1 MRSLQETNVK
11 AMKQANGGT
20 LTQQDIQKL
29 RFEMIKTL
37 KVMLPK
43 EILEFLEE
51 TSEDFEG
58 LVQVLVDG
66 AIFLMKSGF
75 FLPEE
80 NSEAAGLVAENAVSR
95 SRLLRN
101 SCRPGFLMSAADM
114 YMVRTG
120 EILTEEQLIKKQAQL
135 DPRQTG
141 SFRPTY
147 MAHIRAHYMGKYVAD
162 CSGLIVSICRD
173 LGLDHEDY
181 SASSLYYYRCNRKP
195 ISEIGRGDLVF
206 KKNSS
211 SGGKYIMWAFIWVLA
226 KVLEA
231 QGTMY
236 GICVNKLRSSWTLAG
251 RLKVLGAAKAEP
263 VEEGMGRATMKWL
276 LKYKNSR
283 LNLRR

>member
-1 MRSLQETNVK
+1 MSEQISLVEKFVQTGLSHVGGGYVYGTN
-11 AMKQANGGT
+11 
-20 LTQQDIQKL
+20 
-29 RFEMIKTL
+29 
-37 KVMLPK
+37 
-43 EILEFLEE
+43 
-51 TSEDFEG
+51 
-58 LVQVLVDG
+58 
-66 AIFLMKSGF
+66 
-75 FLPEE
+75 
-80 NSEAAGLVAENAVSR
+80 
-95 SRLLRN
+95 
-101 SCRPGFLMSAADM
+101 
-114 YMVRTG
+114 G

-173 LGLDHEDY
+173 LGLDHKDY

-211 SGGKYIMWAFIWVLA
+211 SGKIYHVGIYLGAGE
-226 KVLEA
+226 VLEA

-251 RLKVLGAAKAEP
+251 RLKVLGDAKAEP
-263 VEEGMGRATMKWL
+263 ADRWHGYYEVT

-283 LNLRR
+283 LNLRRSPAGEIISELVGGDVLEAYNESEYKDGHLWVKVVSLNTGEIGWVASEYLKGIDELPNDR